1 MTIRRATDALVIL
14 ALALTLGCSPG
25 AGKTAYVGAEVF
37 DGTGAPLILNA
48 VIVVDGTHI
57 AAIGPADAVEI
68 PRGAVVVPLEGKWVV
83 PGFIDAHAH
92 VERWTL
98 TRFLGYGV
106 TSVRD
111 AGGVLDSVQA
121 LRDETVL
128 GSILGPRMYISG
140 AMIDGAPAT
149 WPGAIAVRTPTEAR
163 QAVDRMTL
171 VDAATAK
178 VYTRIDRVLLE
189 AILEEAAVLN
199 LPVTAHLGRVDAVT
213 AAGLGLHGIE
223 HLSGIV
229 EAAAPDPGRYLSA
242 HAMGFFTGWNL
253 AEQSWPQIDSAALDR
268 TARRL
273 VERGVYLVPTL
284 VLHDAWAHLDDP
296 AYVEGLDLTG
306 VPPAAR
312 EAWDVPDLIRR
323 ARIGAADFRA
333 FTRARPYQDRFV
345 RLYHRAGG
353 GVVAGTDAP
362 NQLLAPGASLHHE
375 MEMLVH
381 AGLLPR
387 DALLAATG
395 NAARFLGVDSVG
407 VLRPGAV
414 ADFVILDANPLQS
427 ISHTRR
433 IDRVVYRGTARTPA
447 ELLEQP

>member
-1 MTIRRATDALVIL
+1 MTIRRATEPLTFLAV
-14 ALALTLGCSPG
+14 ALALGCSPG

-57 AAIGPADAVEI
+57 AAIGPAETVEI
-68 PRGAVVVPLEGKWVV
+68 PRGAVVVPLDGKWVV
-83 PGFIDAHAH
+83 PGFVDAHAH

-111 AGGVLDSVQA
+111 AGGLLDSVRV

-149 WPGAIAVRTPTEAR
+149 WPGAIEVRTPTEAR
-163 QAVDRMTL
+163 QAVDRLTL
-171 VDAATAK
+171 LDAAMAK
-178 VYTRIDRVLLE
+178 VYTRIDRRLMEALLQ
-189 AILEEAAVLN
+189 EAAVLN
-199 LPVTAHLGRVDAVT
+199 LPVTGHLGRVDAVT
-213 AAGLGLHGIE
+213 AADLGLHGID

-229 EAAAPDPGRYLSA
+229 EATVSDPGRYFAA
-242 HAMGFFTGWNL
+242 HTTDFFAGWNL
-253 AEQSWPQIDSAALDR
+253 TEQSWPQLDSASLDR

-273 VERGVYLVPTL
+273 IDGGVYLVPTF
-284 VLHDAWAHLDDP
+284 VLHDAWAHLADP
-296 AYVEGLDLTG
+296 AYIAGLDLAG
-306 VPPAAR
+306 MPQAAR

-323 ARIGAADFRA
+323 ARLGATEFRA
-333 FTRARPYQDRFV
+333 FQRARPYQDRFV
-345 RLYHRAGG
+345 RMYHRAGG
-353 GVVAGTDAP
+353 TVVAGTDAP

-375 MEMLVH
+375 MELLVR

-395 NAARFLGVDSVG
+395 NAGRFLGVDSVG
-407 VLRPGAV
+407 VLRPGSV

-427 ISHTRR
+427 IANTRR
-433 IDRVVYRGTARTPA
+433 IARVVYRGTAHTPA

>member
-1 MTIRRATDALVIL
+1 MTIRRATEPLTFL
-14 ALALTLGCSPG
+14 ALALALGCSPG

-57 AAIGPADAVEI
+57 AAIGPAETVEI
-68 PRGAVVVPLEGKWVV
+68 PRGAVVVPLDGKWVV
-83 PGFIDAHAH
+83 PGFVDAHAH

-111 AGGVLDSVQA
+111 AGGLLDSVRV

-149 WPGAIAVRTPTEAR
+149 WPGAIEVRTPTEAR
-163 QAVDRMTL
+163 QAVDRLTL
-171 VDAATAK
+171 LDAAMAK
-178 VYTRIDRVLLE
+178 VYTRIDRRLMEALLQ
-189 AILEEAAVLN
+189 EAAVLN
-199 LPVTAHLGRVDAVT
+199 LPVTGHLGRVDAVT
-213 AAGLGLHGIE
+213 AADLGLHGID

-229 EAAAPDPGRYLSA
+229 EATVSDPGRYFAA
-242 HAMGFFTGWNL
+242 HTTDFFAGWNL
-253 AEQSWPQIDSAALDR
+253 TEQSWPQLDSASLDR
-268 TARRL
+268 TVRRL
-273 VERGVYLVPTL
+273 IDGGVYLVPTF
-284 VLHDAWAHLDDP
+284 VLHDAWAHLADP
-296 AYVEGLDLTG
+296 AYIAGLDLAG
-306 VPPAAR
+306 MPQAAR

-323 ARIGAADFRA
+323 ARLGATEFRA
-333 FTRARPYQDRFV
+333 FQRARPYQDRFV
-345 RLYHRAGG
+345 RMYHRAGG
-353 GVVAGTDAP
+353 TVVAGTDAP

-375 MEMLVH
+375 MELLVR

-395 NAARFLGVDSVG
+395 NAGRFLGVDSVG
-407 VLRPGAV
+407 VLRPGSV

-427 ISHTRR
+427 IANTRR
-433 IDRVVYRGTARTPA
+433 IAQVVYRGTAHTPA

>member
-1 MTIRRATDALVIL
+1 MTIRRATEPLALLVL
-14 ALALTLGCSPG
+14 ALALGCTPR
-25 AGKTAYVGAEVF
+25 APQTAYVGAEVF
-37 DGTGAPLILNA
+37 DGTGAALILNA
-48 VIVVDGTHI
+48 VIVVDGSYI
-57 AAIGPADAVEI
+57 AAIGPAEAVEI
-68 PRGAVVVPLEGKWVV
+68 PRGAIVVPLDGKWVV
-83 PGFIDAHAH
+83 PGFVDAHAH

-111 AGGVLDSVQA
+111 AGGVLDSVRI
-121 LRDETVL
+121 LRDATVL

-140 AMIDGAPAT
+140 AAIDGVPAT

-163 QAVDRMTL
+163 QAIDRMAL
-171 VDAATAK
+171 IDATTAK
-178 VYTRIDRVLLE
+178 VYTGIDRVLLE

-213 AAGLGLHGIE
+213 AADLGLYGIE

-229 EAAAPDPGRYLSA
+229 ESAAPDPGRYFAA
-242 HAMGFFTGWNL
+242 HGTGFFSGWNL

-268 TARRL
+268 VARQL
-273 VERGVYLVPTL
+273 VDRGVHLVPTL
-284 VLHDAWAHLDDP
+284 ALHDAWAHLAD
-296 AYVEGLDLTG
+296 ASYVEGLDLTG
-306 VPPAAR
+306 VPLAVR

-323 ARIGAADFRA
+323 AGLGATDFRA
-333 FTRARPYQDRFV
+333 FERARPYQDRFV
-345 RLYHRAGG
+345 RMYHRAGG
-353 GVVAGTDAP
+353 AVLAGTDAP

-375 MEMLVH
+375 MELLVR

-395 NAARFLGVDSVG
+395 HAARLLGTDSVG

-427 ISHTRR
+427 IANTRR
-433 IDRVVYRGTARTPA
+433 IDRVVSRGTARTPA
-447 ELLEQP
+447 ELLERP